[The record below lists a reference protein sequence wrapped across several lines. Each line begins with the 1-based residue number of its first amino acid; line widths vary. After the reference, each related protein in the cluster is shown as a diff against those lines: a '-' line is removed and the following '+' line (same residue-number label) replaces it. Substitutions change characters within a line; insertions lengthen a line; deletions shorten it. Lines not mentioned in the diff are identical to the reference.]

1 MASPIPCVCLGS
13 GDVNL
18 PTAAIAALAAAH
30 LFDFGSFLI
39 MTSRHG
45 LAAEFNPLVVALA
58 QSVGLPGLTLAKIG
72 AVVLLGAV
80 VVIIAPKRRKLAT
93 SVLVIG
99 IATGLLGGISN
110 VAST

>member
-1 MASPIPCVCLGS
+1 MPLAS
-13 GDVNL
+13 
-18 PTAAIAALAAAH
+18 IAVLAAAH
-30 LFDFGSFLI
+30 LFDFGSFLV

-45 LAAEFNPLVVALA
+45 LAAEFNPVVVALA
-58 QSVGLPGLTLAKIG
+58 QSVGLPGLTVAKIG
-72 AVVLLGAV
+72 AVVLLASV
-80 VVIIAPKRRKLAT
+80 VLIIAPKRRKLAT